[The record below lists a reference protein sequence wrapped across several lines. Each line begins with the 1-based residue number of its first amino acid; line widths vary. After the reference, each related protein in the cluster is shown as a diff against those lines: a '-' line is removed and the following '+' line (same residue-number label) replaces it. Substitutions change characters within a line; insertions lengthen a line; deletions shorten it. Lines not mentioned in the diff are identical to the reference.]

1 MSSFHFFSFI
11 FIISILSYNKC
22 INTRKLSL
30 SEQYEVE
37 DLAYQLTKEN
47 GHLLKSLF
55 DLSSVSGG
63 LSCSLCSFAIDVLK
77 NYLLQK
83 NGFEK
88 FYALIE
94 NICHFTKIDDK
105 VCDGAIEHYKD
116 IVIDSV
122 IRRLVNGDSVC
133 SFFKICNDTTEYE
146 SIEDFAERIL
156 KNKPEIKE
164 KEIVKRK
171 NDEDYYKVV
180 QVTDIHLDME
190 YKEGTVANC
199 IKPLCCRELADDDL
213 IPVKQIYAGLYGTT
227 GNCDANIETVR
238 AFASKAKELNPDY
251 IMFTGDNIAH
261 SVWLVTQEEVIK
273 ATRMQIEAIQ
283 DEFGLD
289 TPIYPAIGN
298 HEKAPVDE
306 FHGNE
311 TELLQGLA
319 DIFKPYLDDEA
330 YESFRKYGYYTL
342 LVKKNLRIISINCL
356 LCDSF
361 NFYLLYD
368 SSQSRQMFKWLEK
381 VLDQAEKNGEIVHI
395 MDHIPMVST
404 QHTVQCSSRLKIL
417 IDRYQNIIR
426 GYFSGHSHSEYLTM
440 IHEYYTPEKPTQ
452 INYICS
458 GLTTYSE
465 YQPSFRMYLVDKDE
479 LYVQDFIQYR
489 MNLIESNEQRTPIWF
504 IPYYATELFGVDSM
518 NDVENIAKFNITPE
532 YIQHKYTDVPGSEER
547 GKDPN
552 SIFNTQCQFDND
564 NDEAIHNCTGNGYDI
579 FSESYLFYILN
590 KLHTKWLK

>member
-1 MSSFHFFSFI
+1 MWSFYLFQII
-11 FIISILSYNKC
+11 FIISSLSYNNC
-22 INTRKLSL
+22 LNTRKLSL
-30 SEQYEVE
+30 AEQYEVE
-37 DLAYQLTKEN
+37 DLAYHLTKEN
-47 GHLLKSLF
+47 GQALKSLF

-63 LSCSLCSFAIDVLK
+63 LSCSVCSFAVDVLK

-88 FYALIE
+88 FYALLE
-94 NICHFTKIDDK
+94 NICHFTKIDDE

-122 IRRLVNGDSVC
+122 FRRFIDGDTVC
-133 SFFKICNDTTEYE
+133 SFLKICNDTTEYE
-146 SIEDFAERIL
+146 TVEEFAERIL
-156 KNKPEIKE
+156 KNKPEIKN
-164 KEIVKRK
+164 KEIIKRK
-171 NDEDYYKVV
+171 NDDDYYKVV

-190 YKEGTVANC
+190 YKEGTIANC

-213 IPVKQIYAGLYGTT
+213 VPVKQILAGLYGTT
-227 GNCDANIETVR
+227 GNCDANIKTVE
-238 AFASKAKELNPDY
+238 AFASKAKEIEPDY

-261 SVWLVTQEEVIK
+261 SVWKVTQEEVIK
-273 ATRMQIEAIQ
+273 ATRMQIEVIQ
-283 DEFGLD
+283 NEFGLD

-311 TELLQGLA
+311 TDLLQGLA

-330 YESFRKYGYYTL
+330 YESFRKYGYYTQ

-361 NFYLLYD
+361 NFFLLYD
-368 SSQSRQMFKWLEK
+368 SSQPRQMFKWLEN
-381 VLDQAEKNGEIVHI
+381 VLNQAEKNGEIVHI
-395 MDHIPMVST
+395 MDHIPMESA

-426 GYFSGHSHSEYLTM
+426 GYFSGHSHSEYLNI

-465 YQPSFRMYLVDKDE
+465 YQPSFRMYLIDKNE
-479 LYVQDFIQYR
+479 LYVQDFVQYR
-489 MNLIESNEQRTPIWF
+489 MNLIESNELRSPIWF
-504 IPYYATELFGVDSM
+504 VPYYATDLFGVDSM
-518 NDVENIAKFNITPE
+518 NDVENIAKFNITAE

-552 SIFNTQCQFDND
+552 IIFNTQCQFDND
-564 NDEAIHNCTGNGYDI
+564 NEEDIRNCTGNSYDI
-579 FSESYLFYILN
+579 FSQGYLYYLLN
-590 KLHTKWLK
+590 KLSKKWLK

>member
-1 MSSFHFFSFI
+1 MSPKNNLI
-11 FIISILSYNKC
+11 LLILVSILSITNSSR
-22 INTRKLSL
+22 NKLSL
-30 SEQYEVE
+30 MEQYEVE
-37 DLAYQLTKEN
+37 DLALKITKNSGSFLNNLLGLT
-47 GHLLKSLF
+47 
-55 DLSSVSGG
+55 SVSGG
-63 LSCSLCSFAIDVLK
+63 IDCSLCSFAVDVLK

-88 FYALIE
+88 FYELVR
-94 NICHFTKIDDK
+94 NICHFTKIDNR

-122 IRRLVNGDSVC
+122 IKRFVNGDYIC
-133 SFFKICNDTTEYE
+133 SLLNICTDTSDYE

-156 KNKPEIKE
+156 KDKPETKKNEIIKT
-164 KEIVKRK
+164 K

-199 IKPLCCRELADDDL
+199 ILPICCRELHDDDL

-227 GNCDANIETVR
+227 GNCDANIETVK

-261 SVWLVTQEEVIK
+261 SVWKVTQDEVIR
-273 ATRMQIEAIQ
+273 ATKMQIEAIQ

-306 FHGNE
+306 FHGEE

-319 DIFKPYLDDEA
+319 DIFKPYLSDEA
-330 YESFRKYGYYTL
+330 YDTFRKYGYYTQII
-342 LVKKNLRIISINCL
+342 KDNLRIISLNCL

-361 NFYLLYD
+361 NFNLLYD
-368 SSQSRQMFKWLEK
+368 SSQPRLMFKWLEN
-381 VLDQAEKNGEIVHI
+381 VLSEAEKNGEIVHI
-395 MDHIPMVST
+395 MDHIPMHST
-404 QHTVQCSSRLKIL
+404 QHTLQCSARLKIL
-417 IDRYQNIIR
+417 IDRYQNIIK
-426 GYFSGHSHSEYLTM
+426 GFFSGHSHSEYLN
-440 IHEYYTPEKPTQ
+440 IVHEYYNKEKPTK

-458 GLTTYSE
+458 GLTPYSE
-465 YQPSFRMYLVDKDE
+465 YQPSFRMYLVDKKE
-479 LYVQDFIQYR
+479 LYIQDYIQYR
-489 MNLIESNEQRTPIWF
+489 MNLIESNEKRTPIWF
-504 IPYYATELFGVDSM
+504 IPYNASEFFGVQSM
-518 NDVENIAKFNITPE
+518 NDVETISKYNITPE

-547 GKDPN
+547 GKN
-552 SIFNTQCQFDND
+552 EGAIYSEQCNFDND
-564 NDEAIHNCTGNGYDI
+564 NMEDTFECTGYSVLSEGYLY
-579 FSESYLFYILN
+579 YLLN
-590 KLHTKWLK
+590 KLHNKWLK